1 MHQARGGMGMT
12 KHGKGGRSPR
22 SPRYKFMQTFEDNR
36 NRVKKPK
43 AKLPYAS
50 VAESL
55 KKEQPK

>member
-1 MHQARGGMGMT
+1 MGMT

>member
-1 MHQARGGMGMT
+1 MGMT
-12 KHGKGGRSPR
+12 KHCKGGRSPR
-22 SPRYKFMQTFEDNR
+22 SPRHKFMQTFEDNR

>member
-1 MHQARGGMGMT
+1 MHQARGGMSMT
-12 KHGKGGRSPR
+12 KHGKGGR

-43 AKLPYAS
+43 AKLPYSS
-50 VAESL
+50 VSESL